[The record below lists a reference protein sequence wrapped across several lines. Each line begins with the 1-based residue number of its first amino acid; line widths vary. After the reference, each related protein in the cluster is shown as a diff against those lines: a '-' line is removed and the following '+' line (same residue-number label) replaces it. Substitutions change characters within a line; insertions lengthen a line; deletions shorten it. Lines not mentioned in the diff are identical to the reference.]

1 MNFTL
6 LNPLLLF
13 GLAATILPI
22 LIHRI
27 TRRKVTERKFSAVYL
42 LLQSQRIAA
51 RPQRLKHL
59 LLLALRI
66 LAVAIIVFLMAR
78 PMLLRPGFAAL
89 LKGGAKVLILDNSM
103 SMGYLED
110 RGPRYDVAKK
120 AVLEA
125 LEDFG
130 GQVSLIP
137 TVGPRKETG
146 VSPRKEQESRW
157 VQAEE
162 VPMEL
167 ERIPLSYGH
176 SNTASA
182 FESAYRTLKDLKTS
196 KQILIL
202 SDLARGDWKDLDL
215 TRFENI
221 SDAEVTFLRVG
232 GPGRDSNF
240 GVRDVRL
247 VEGEIVAGV
256 PTRLEVTISNLS
268 DQASKRLVQVNLAGV
283 NVDQKSIELNAGQ
296 DIKIVFELLVDTPGW
311 IDGEVKLT
319 PDRLPADD
327 IFYFPLNVKEK
338 VRVLVVDGDP
348 KTSLRGSE
356 SYFLVSALRPGGLDG
371 SPFLTHVITEDE
383 LGQVDPQLYDTL
395 FLLNVPRPDLSKMGA
410 FIEMGKSLFIC
421 LGDRIVPEAYNQF
434 PHAPWQIGEFIDL
447 RAGEEM
453 MMQIDSNQNMTKLFK
468 GLQES
473 LKSVSVRSYFKIE
486 GNPNILLTLKN
497 QDPLFV
503 EAEVGKS
510 KLFMLASSADLDWN
524 DLPLN
529 AAYLPLFQGLLREAV
544 GLTGTGLP
552 KGMTFGE
559 TFREDA
565 RPLQIKGPEGGA
577 GIFQFY
583 LPGGEMRQ
591 GVNTP
596 HIESNLSKLGEDE
609 LKKKFGAIDVK
620 VVNYKEGHLKNLKG
634 GRRELWPF
642 LLLLLFVVLAFEM
655 ILANGIPLLRSASP
669 VRQDKQGNKV

>member
-27 TRRKVTERKFSAVYL
+27 TRKKVSERKFSAVYL

-66 LAVAIIVFLMAR
+66 LAVAIVVFLMAR
-78 PMLLRPGFAAL
+78 PMLMRPGFAAL

-110 RGPRYDVAKK
+110 RGPRYEVAKK
-120 AVLEA
+120 AAMEA

-130 GQVSLIP
+130 GQISIIP
-137 TVGPRKETG
+137 TVDLRKGPGSQWMKPEDVHR
-146 VSPRKEQESRW
+146 
-157 VQAEE
+157 
-162 VPMEL
+162 EL
-167 ERIPLSYGH
+167 EQVPLSFGR
-176 SNTASA
+176 SNAASA
-182 FESAYRTLKDLKTS
+182 FRTAYQTLKDLKIS

-202 SDLARGDWKDLDL
+202 SDLARGDWVDLDL

-232 GPGRDSNF
+232 GPRRDANF
-240 GVRDVRL
+240 GVKDVRL
-247 VEGEIVAGV
+247 AEGEIVAGV

-268 DQASKRLVQVNLAGV
+268 DQEGKRLVQVNLDGV
-283 NVDQKSIELNAGQ
+283 KVDQKSIELKAGQ
-296 DIKIVFELLVDTPGW
+296 DLKIIFELLVDAPGW

-356 SYFLVSALRPGGLDG
+356 SYFLVSALRPGGLKR
-371 SPFLTHVITEDE
+371 SPFLTRVITEDE
-383 LGQVDPQLYDTL
+383 LGQMDPQSFDTL

-410 FIEMGKSLFIC
+410 FIEMGKPLFIF
-421 LGDRIVPEAYNQF
+421 LGDRIVPEVYNQF
-434 PHAPWQIGEFIDL
+434 PLAPWQIGELIDL
-447 RAGEEM
+447 SEGDEKM
-453 MMQIDSNQNMTKLFK
+453 TQIDSNQSMTKFFTR
-468 GLQES
+468 LQDS
-473 LKSVSVRSYFKIE
+473 LKSASVSTYFKIE
-486 GNPNILLTLKN
+486 GNPNTLLTLKN
-497 QDPLFV
+497 QGPLFV
-503 EAEVGKS
+503 EASVGKS

-529 AAYLPLFQGLLREAV
+529 AAYVPLVQGLVRETV
-544 GLTGTGLP
+544 ELTGTGLP
-552 KGMTFGE
+552 EGMTFGE
-559 TFREDA
+559 PFREDA
-565 RPLQIKGPEGGA
+565 RPRQVKGPGGGT
-577 GIFQFY
+577 GIYQFY
-583 LPGGEMRQ
+583 LPAGEMRQ

-596 HIESNLSKLGEDE
+596 YIESNLSKLGEDE

-620 VVNYKEGHLKNLKG
+620 VVDYKEGSLKNLKG

-655 ILANGIPLLRSASP
+655 ILANGIPLLKRVSP
-669 VRQDKQGNKV
+669 IKQDKQARPGAT

>member
-146 VSPRKEQESRW
+146 VSPRKEQESRL

-338 VRVLVVDGDP
+338 VRVLFVDGDP

-356 SYFLVSALRPGGLDG
+356 SYFL
-371 SPFLTHVITEDE
+371 
-383 LGQVDPQLYDTL
+383 
-395 FLLNVPRPDLSKMGA
+395 
-410 FIEMGKSLFIC
+410 
-421 LGDRIVPEAYNQF
+421 
-434 PHAPWQIGEFIDL
+434 
-447 RAGEEM
+447 
-453 MMQIDSNQNMTKLFK
+453 
-468 GLQES
+468 
-473 LKSVSVRSYFKIE
+473 
-486 GNPNILLTLKN
+486 
-497 QDPLFV
+497 
-503 EAEVGKS
+503 
-510 KLFMLASSADLDWN
+510 
-524 DLPLN
+524 
-529 AAYLPLFQGLLREAV
+529 
-544 GLTGTGLP
+544 
-552 KGMTFGE
+552 
-559 TFREDA
+559 
-565 RPLQIKGPEGGA
+565 
-577 GIFQFY
+577 
-583 LPGGEMRQ
+583 
-591 GVNTP
+591 
-596 HIESNLSKLGEDE
+596 
-609 LKKKFGAIDVK
+609 
-620 VVNYKEGHLKNLKG
+620 
-634 GRRELWPF
+634 
-642 LLLLLFVVLAFEM
+642 
-655 ILANGIPLLRSASP
+655 
-669 VRQDKQGNKV
+669 